1 MKRPTRYDFS
11 KPIKIISYKSPKF
24 DIMFYSFFF
33 TLIVFIVFA
42 LLFIHYGKFEINFV
56 LWRVIVAFPLVI
68 IAYFFRQLLDEL
80 RKYPKLLMKKHI
92 WTIKELMEL
101 TGKDQKE
108 TENIISHVLE
118 SSFIVDNKNIVK

>member
-33 TLIVFIVFA
+33 TLIVFVVFA
-42 LLFIHYGKFEINFV
+42 LLFIHDGKFEINFV

>member
-33 TLIVFIVFA
+33 TLIVFVVFA
-42 LLFIHYGKFEINFV
+42 LLFIHDGKFEINFV

-80 RKYPKLLMKKHI
+80 RRYPKLLMKKHI
-92 WTIKELMEL
+92 WSIKELMEL

>member
-42 LLFIHYGKFEINFV
+42 LLFIHDGKFEINFV

-118 SSFIVDNKNIVK
+118 SSFIVENKNIVK

>member
-24 DIMFYSFFF
+24 DIVFYSFFF

-42 LLFIHYGKFEINFV
+42 LLFIHDGKFEINFV

-118 SSFIVDNKNIVK
+118 SSFIVDNKNTVK

>member
-42 LLFIHYGKFEINFV
+42 LLFIHDGKFEINFV